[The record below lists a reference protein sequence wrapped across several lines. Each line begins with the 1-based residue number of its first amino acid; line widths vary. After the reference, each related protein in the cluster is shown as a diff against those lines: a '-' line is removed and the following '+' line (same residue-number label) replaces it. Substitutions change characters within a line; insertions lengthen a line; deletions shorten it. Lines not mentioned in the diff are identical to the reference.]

1 MQLPFTLEQFLRVF
15 VAYNT
20 AIWPMQVVLNVLGLL
35 SMGLCFRANAASRL
49 ISAILVVLWLWTG
62 IVYHLMFFS
71 TINPAALVFG
81 ALFIVGA
88 VGFAYAGVIT
98 PGLQFGVSRGW
109 RTYLGGLFLTYGLL
123 LYPVIGYLLGH
134 RYPASPTFGAPCPT
148 TIFTFGLLLWTTRPV
163 KWYVMLVPLIWSFIG
178 SVAAVKLGILED
190 VGLLVSGVTTTFI
203 LLTTGHLRTKR
214 VAA

>member
-1 MQLPFTLEQFLRVF
+1 MQLPFTLEQFLNVF

-20 AIWPMQVVLNVLGLL
+20 AIWPIQVVLNVVGLL
-35 SMGLCFRANAASRL
+35 SIGLCLRANTLSRL
-49 ISAILVVLWLWTG
+49 ISAILVVLWSWTG

-71 TINPAALVFG
+71 TINPAAFVFG

-88 VGFAYAGVIT
+88 VCFAYAGVIT

-109 RTYLGGLFLTYGLL
+109 RTYLGGFFLTYGLL
-123 LYPVIGYLLGH
+123 LYPLIGYVLGH

-148 TIFTFGLLLWTTRPV
+148 TIFTCGLLLWTTKPV
-163 KWYVMLVPLIWSFIG
+163 KGYVMLVPLIWSFIG
-178 SVAAVKLGILED
+178 SVAAVKLGIRED
-190 VGLLVSGVTTTFI
+190 IGLFVSGVVTTST
-203 LLTTGHLRTKR
+203 LLITGNSWSKR